1 MLCAGN
7 FFLIAFSLRVT
18 CYVLANRYS
27 ASSRTETDLTFP
39 DGSLF
44 FFYFQGDLRRPAALQ
59 AVHIRFLRHHSHNA
73 LCGTPF
79 GIDIP
84 TIGQANQSFKLH
96 S

>member
-1 MLCAGN
+1 MLVVEQKRILH
-7 FFLIAFSLRVT
+7 FQMVH
-18 CYVLANRYS
+18 Y
-27 ASSRTETDLTFP
+27 
-39 DGSLF
+39 F